1 MVVYSVSSPLMRH
14 LPRYSCTGWL
24 GLKHPYLLTL
34 MRHLPWYS
42 CTGWLGVKHQV
53 TTTTTLHLLNWSDST
68 VHRGRFGIVRR
79 CIQKCS
85 GQELAAKLIARRMV
99 RREAVEIEFNT
110 LQSLQ
115 HPHLVQ
121 VYDLYETANA
131 NIIIMQLWVTAPP
144 QASDEVW
151 WLKTTLMRNWSFFPD
166 HGPFFPDHFLS
177 ETFPIRCPSKDPPIF
192 SDCRC

>member
-1 MVVYSVSSPLMRH
+1 M
-14 LPRYSCTGWL
+14 
-24 GLKHPYLLTL
+24 
-34 MRHLPWYS
+34 
-42 CTGWLGVKHQV
+42 
-53 TTTTTLHLLNWSDST
+53 
-68 VHRGRFGIVRR
+68 RR

-131 NIIIMQLWVTAPP
+131 NIIIMQL
-144 QASDEVW
+144 
-151 WLKTTLMRNWSFFPD
+151 
-166 HGPFFPDHFLS
+166 
-177 ETFPIRCPSKDPPIF
+177 
-192 SDCRC
+192 